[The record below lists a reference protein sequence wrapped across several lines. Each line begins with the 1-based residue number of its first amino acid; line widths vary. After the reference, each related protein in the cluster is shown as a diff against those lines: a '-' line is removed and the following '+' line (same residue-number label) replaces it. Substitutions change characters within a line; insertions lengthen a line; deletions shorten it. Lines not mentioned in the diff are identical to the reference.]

1 MTVRLLPW
9 RPGGWTVH
17 DLHLLP
23 RGDGCKYEL
32 VDGALWVEPPPPP
45 EHARM
50 IERLMGALTEASA
63 GTDLRVAT
71 WQPSAPQELAELEPD
86 LDDET
91 SWVGVGDPA
100 PDDGW
105 HVEHLDAV
113 HQRVWLELVEG
124 SIHLLPEPTARRARP
139 SGPTWGWRTTGAS
152 TSTSG
157 SW

>member
-1 MTVRLLPW
+1 
-9 RPGGWTVH
+9 
-17 DLHLLP
+17 
-23 RGDGCKYEL
+23 
-32 VDGALWVEPPPPP
+32 
-45 EHARM
+45 
-50 IERLMGALTEASA
+50 MGALTEASA